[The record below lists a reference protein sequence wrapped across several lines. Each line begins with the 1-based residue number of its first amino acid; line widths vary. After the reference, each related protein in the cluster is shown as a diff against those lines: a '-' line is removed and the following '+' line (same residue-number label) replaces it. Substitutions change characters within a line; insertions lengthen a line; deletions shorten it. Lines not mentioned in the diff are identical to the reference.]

1 MENSSGCSY
10 SMKWPVVLR
19 SCGAA
24 LLWCCAPPVLRS
36 FATYRRHPQ
45 LIFQKLEQRGGELLG
60 VFELDEVAG
69 AAAPEHYAD
78 VGDLG

>member
-1 MENSSGCSY
+1 MFVFDEVAG
-10 SMKWPVVLR
+10 
-19 SCGAA
+19 GAA
-24 LLWCCAPPVLRS
+24 LLRCCALRCCAPPVLRS